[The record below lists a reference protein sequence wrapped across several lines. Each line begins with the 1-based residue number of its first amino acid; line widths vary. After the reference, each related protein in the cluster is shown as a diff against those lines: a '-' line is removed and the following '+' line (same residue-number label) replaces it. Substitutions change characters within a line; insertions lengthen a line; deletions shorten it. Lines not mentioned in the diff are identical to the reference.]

1 MNQSGPR
8 FVTLFPRCRN
18 TELLKDVG
26 MIPYCLYKNYGYRSS
41 IACYQNEE
49 DYSYLKKEVKGLTL
63 EIIPVNFH
71 SVLLDGIWYL
81 IRNAKKIEILNVYH
95 LILSESFIWIWLY
108 RLLNPKGFIYLKL
121 DLDFIGM
128 REHEQDDAVKKMLK
142 KRILKRIN
150 LISAESEPIC
160 VRMENLYGIPVKHI
174 PNGFYRSGYDYSVI
188 RKENIFLTVG
198 RLGTRQKATE
208 VLLEAFA
215 RSADQ
220 HNWSLRLVGGVESDF
235 QSTVEQF
242 YKKFPKLKDRVVFT
256 GMMKDKEQ
264 LMKEYARAKV
274 FLLPSRWEGYAIS
287 LVEAMSEGCYIIVSD
302 VIPPAKEL
310 TENGKFGAVIKPDD
324 TIALAAVIA
333 ATAENKKIDNLADFI
348 RSRTRKNN
356 DWNKICEELYAEFS
370 LY

>member
-1 MNQSGPR
+1 MNQSGPH

-26 MIPYCLYKNYGYRSS
+26 MIPYCLYKKYGFRSS

-49 DYSYLKKEVKGLTL
+49 DYSYLKNEVKGLTL
-63 EIIPVNFH
+63 EIIPVKFH

-81 IRNAKKIEILNVYH
+81 LKNAKKIEILNVYH
-95 LILSESFIWIWLY
+95 LILSESFIWIWIY
-108 RLLNPKGFIYLKL
+108 RLLNSKGFIYLKL

-128 REHEQDDAVKKMLK
+128 REHERDHTVKKMLK

-174 PNGFYRSGYDYSVI
+174 PNGFYRSGHDYSVI

-220 HNWSLRLVGGVESDF
+220 HNWSLRLVGGVEPDF

-242 YKKFPKLKDRVVFT
+242 YKKFPQLKDRVVFT
-256 GMMKDKEQ
+256 GMMKDKER

-274 FLLPSRWEGYAIS
+274 FLLPSRWESYGIV
-287 LVEAMSEGCYIIVSD
+287 LTEAMSQGCYVIVSD
-302 VIPPAKEL
+302 KVPPADEL
-310 TENGKFGAVIKPDD
+310 TEGGKFGAIVKSDD
-324 TIALAAVIA
+324 AHALADVIVA
-333 ATAENKKIDNLADFI
+333 AAKNTEIDILSDLI
-348 RSRTRKNN
+348 RSRTRENN
-356 DWNKICEELYAEFS
+356 DWNKICEELYTALTF
-370 LY
+370 